1 MDTDETI
8 YNVIRNYYFGH
19 ILASSIDREDLIVP
33 SGPLKKILKYVD
45 DYNNSQYSALY
56 KVVSSAV
63 LFQNVDQIMRVA
75 NGKTSFDR
83 LIYIFSI
90 GKVLVDYL
98 KSNTADIDKANA
110 IVGEL
115 SSKMTESSFVDSLF
129 TDPRYKE
136 CIKCEKTMTMKKKS
150 TVWKS
155 ILLVIAGAGATGAY
169 LFIKGKK

>member
-1 MDTDETI
+1 MDSDDTI
-8 YNVIRNYYFGH
+8 YNVLRNYYFGH
-19 ILASSIDREDLIVP
+19 IIASSIDRDDLIVP
-33 SGPLKKILKYVD
+33 SEPLKKILKYVD

-63 LFQNVDQIMRVA
+63 LFENVDQIMRVA

-98 KSNTADIDKANA
+98 KSNAGDLDKVNS
-110 IVGEL
+110 IVMQL
-115 SSKMTESSFVDSLF
+115 SVKMTESSFVDSLF

-136 CIKCEKTMTMKKKS
+136 CIKYEKPTIINKNPKT
-150 TVWKS
+150 WKS
-155 ILLVIAGAGATGAY
+155 ILFVVVSAGVTGAY
-169 LFIKGKK
+169 FFIKAKK